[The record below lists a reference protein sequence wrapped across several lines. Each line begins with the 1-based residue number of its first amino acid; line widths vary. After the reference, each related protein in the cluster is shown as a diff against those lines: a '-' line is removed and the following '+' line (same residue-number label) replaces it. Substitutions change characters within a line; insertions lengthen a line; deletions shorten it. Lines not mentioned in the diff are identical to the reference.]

1 MAGELRGHEA
11 VDGDTTLE
19 ADAVIVGSGPGGAS
33 VARVLAQGGLKVVVL
48 EEGPATSNF
57 RPNFAHTSRWHMQ
70 EGGAM
75 VAMSTDAV
83 MPIAAGRGMGGG
95 SLVNSAIC
103 FRAPDHVLQGWK
115 DVIGDDRYGPE
126 RLAEVYRR
134 VEELVQVGPTH
145 EGIAGENNQII
156 VRGAEALGYPGGLVN
171 RNTPGCSGCGICN
184 FGCPIGGKAS
194 MDKNQLPMARE
205 AGALLQADTKV
216 DTVRIEGGRA
226 AGLSGIVA
234 HPETGEVKGRLTVKA
249 DTVWI
254 CAGGIGTPRLL
265 HVAGVADRLGPAV
278 GKNLHVHP
286 GSAIVGQCDH
296 VVKMWH
302 GATQGAYFEIPGM
315 PGVLPHTFN
324 APPET
329 LMLLLGKVG
338 HDAKA
343 MFAQLPYLCGC
354 IVMVSDKGHGSV
366 GATAQGRA
374 AIRYDFADDD
384 LDRIKAGMVETAKV
398 LMAGGAKRVLGP
410 VHGLG
415 VHDDVASFEDA
426 LASRTIHDFALYA
439 AHPMGSCRM
448 GSDPSRSVI
457 GATAE
462 AHGLPGLYLADSSI
476 FPTSLGVNP
485 QLTTMALA
493 TAIAEDFLTAR

>member
-1 MAGELRGHEA
+1 MAGSPLHHEPLLVPELG
-11 VDGDTTLE
+11 GQTTHC
-19 ADAVIVGSGPGGAS
+19 
-33 VARVLAQGGLKVVVL
+33 
-48 EEGPATSNF
+48 
-57 RPNFAHTSRWHMQ
+57 HT
-70 EGGAM
+70 
-75 VAMSTDAV
+75 
-83 MPIAAGRGMGGG
+83 
-95 SLVNSAIC
+95 LC
-103 FRAPDHVLQGWK
+103 
-115 DVIGDDRYGPE
+115 
-126 RLAEVYRR
+126 
-134 VEELVQVGPTH
+134 
-145 EGIAGENNQII
+145 
-156 VRGAEALGYPGGLVN
+156 
-171 RNTPGCSGCGICN
+171 
-184 FGCPIGGKAS
+184 
-194 MDKNQLPMARE
+194 
-205 AGALLQADTKV
+205 
-216 DTVRIEGGRA
+216 
-226 AGLSGIVA
+226 
-234 HPETGEVKGRLTVKA
+234 
-249 DTVWI
+249 
-254 CAGGIGTPRLL
+254 TPRLL